1 MESGSNIDDLQVIE
15 YLRANPD
22 FFQTYSSELSD
33 LKVGH
38 ASGGAISLIERQVE
52 VLRER
57 IFRMRR
63 RMNQLLHTA
72 RNNDELFAKV
82 RSLTLALLDVSTWQ
96 DLNEVLATNMLV
108 EFDADYVCCHV
119 QGDRI
124 DFDHIRSYESAAPFE
139 PFLNGTLP
147 VCATLRPAELQAL
160 FPVQGHRRDGSI
172 VPLPLTPSQGNG
184 SAVLLP
190 LALSRGDGCLAVGS
204 RETHRFTRDL
214 DTFFVSHI
222 GDMLSRIVNH
232 LKQPGSAQAHSS
244 RESLQPG
251 SARGCPSQEESP
263 QPGSARGCPSQ
274 EESPQPENVRGRPS
288 GKQ

>member
-1 MESGSNIDDLQVIE
+1 MGLGSNIDDQQVIE

-22 FFQTYSSELSD
+22 FFQTYSNELSD

-38 ASGGAISLIERQVE
+38 ASGSAVSLIERQVE

-72 RNNDELFAKV
+72 RSNDELFAKV
-82 RSLTLALLDVSTWQ
+82 RSLTLALLDVSTWH

-119 QGDRI
+119 QDGHVN
-124 DFDHIRSYESAAPFE
+124 FDHIRGYSEEAPFE
-139 PFLNGTLP
+139 PFVNGPLP
-147 VCATLRPAELQAL
+147 VCATLRAAELQAL
-160 FPVQGHRRDGSI
+160 FPIQGHERD
-172 VPLPLTPSQGNG
+172 G

-190 LALSRGDGCLAVGS
+190 LTLNRDGGCLAVGS

-222 GDMLSRIVNH
+222 GDVLSRIIDR
-232 LKQPGSAQAHSS
+232 LERP
-244 RESLQPG
+244 RPG
-251 SARGCPSQEESP
+251 SARGHPSHEETR
-263 QPGSARGCPSQ
+263 PGSASGHPSH
-274 EESPQPENVRGRPS
+274 EE
-288 GKQ
+288 

>member
-1 MESGSNIDDLQVIE
+1 MGTGSNIDDQQVIE

-38 ASGGAISLIERQVE
+38 ASGAAVSLIERQVE

-82 RSLTLALLDVSTWQ
+82 RSLTLALMDVSTWQ

-108 EFDADYVCCHV
+108 EFGADYVCCHV
-119 QGDRI
+119 QGDDI
-124 DFDHIRSYESAAPFE
+124 NFDHIRSYETEAPFE
-139 PFLNGTLP
+139 SFVNGPLP
-147 VCATLRPAELQAL
+147 VCATLRATELQAL
-160 FPVQGHRRDGSI
+160 FPVQGHASD
-172 VPLPLTPSQGNG
+172 G

-190 LALSRGDGCLAVGS
+190 LTLTRGDGCLAVGS
-204 RETHRFTRDL
+204 RETYRFTREL

-222 GDMLSRIVNH
+222 GDMLGRIIDH
-232 LKQPGSAQAHSS
+232 L
-244 RESLQPG
+244 ESPQPG
-251 SARGCPSQEESP
+251 SARGYPSQEESP
-263 QPGSARGCPSQ
+263 QPGSARGHPSQ
-274 EESPQPENVRGRPS
+274 EESPQPGSARGHPS
-288 GKQ
+288 QEESPQPGSARGYPSQDE